1 MAAPLRESSA
11 SQPQLELVTPQTGP
25 WPDHAP
31 RLGLVTP
38 QSGPWPGQAP
48 PAPALSRSQRIA
60 VAMVPVGLLAV
71 IAYLALDLWS
81 QIPPA
86 VAPRHRAEA
95 VCFAL
100 AGPDP
105 TTGARFTPPMRI
117 EPSAALL
124 RNRLTPGTA
133 AAVALRQTMRLD
145 ESMVMEESQRT
156 VGDYDVSVLWLDLP
170 PQGATAGRHWLVLT
184 WSEGADLAV
193 CNFRFASAPGEP
205 ASHQVAPLERR
216 WGDRLLARVLRA
228 QNFRAASLPQVA
240 LRVPRGSETM
250 PVFGPRDAR

>member
-1 MAAPLRESSA
+1 
-11 SQPQLELVTPQTGP
+11 
-25 WPDHAP
+25 
-31 RLGLVTP
+31 
-38 QSGPWPGQAP
+38 
-48 PAPALSRSQRIA
+48 
-60 VAMVPVGLLAV
+60 
-71 IAYLALDLWS
+71 
-81 QIPPA
+81 
-86 VAPRHRAEA
+86 

-133 AAVALRQTMRLD
+133 AAVALRQAMRLD

-205 ASHQVAPLERR
+205 VSHQVTPLERR